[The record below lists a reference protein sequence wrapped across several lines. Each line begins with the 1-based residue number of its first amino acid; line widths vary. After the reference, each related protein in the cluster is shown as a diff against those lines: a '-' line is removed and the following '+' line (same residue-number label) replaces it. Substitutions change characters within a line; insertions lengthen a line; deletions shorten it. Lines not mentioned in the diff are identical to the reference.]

1 MEFLQIP
8 LESADRD
15 SVDVIAIRLEDVNM
29 LVFESGIPGTRI
41 VTSYG
46 VFKSP
51 RSFDSILDILQ
62 PKGTESKENPSEIDI
77 DQEIFLLGD
86 LIHEALREKERNDRY
101 DKLSQARDVLHRLL
115 ISL

>member
-29 LVFESGIPGTRI
+29 LVFESGVPGTRI
-41 VTSYG
+41 ITSYG

-51 RSFDSILDILQ
+51 RSMETILEILQ
-62 PKGTESKENPSEIDI
+62 PRGKESKENPTSMDI
-77 DQEIFLLGD
+77 DQDLFFLSGLIDEASAAKEKNEKYEILTQ
-86 LIHEALREKERNDRY
+86 AKE
-101 DKLSQARDVLHRLL
+101 VLNRLL
-115 ISL
+115 VSL